1 MFTSS
6 PLRSLAH
13 PFWVAVALTVGACT
27 PGPEASV
34 PVATPDAAA
43 ALPAAT
49 LPKGRYPTA
58 TPLPLLPGDAVADT
72 FPIPTIPAEGPPTV
86 YEKGGLDPDRGACDT
101 AATLALKPGLNR
113 FATREEGAAALHGTV
128 LLPDEATLPEGSTFS
143 EIYYNSSLQGQFK
156 QSTIGVIYFGP
167 PVVPDDKP
175 NEIAVMQFNSAFKE
189 LPPAGPSQQITLRGT
204 TAYGFNVPFEEGIHS
219 VMWREGCRYYSV
231 IGKLPAKDIV
241 RIAEGLQL
249 APAR

>member
-58 TPLPLLPGDAVADT
+58 TPLPLLPGDAVA
-72 FPIPTIPAEGPPTV
+72 PGAV
-86 YEKGGLDPDRGACDT
+86 YPEKKPDYV
-101 AATLALKPGLNR
+101 AAS
-113 FATREEGAAALHGTV
+113 
-128 LLPDEATLPEGSTFS
+128 DS
-143 EIYYNSSLQGQFK
+143 
-156 QSTIGVIYFGP
+156 
-167 PVVPDDKP
+167 D
-175 NEIAVMQFNSAFKE
+175 
-189 LPPAGPSQQITLRGT
+189 
-204 TAYGFNVPFEEGIHS
+204 
-219 VMWREGCRYYSV
+219 
-231 IGKLPAKDIV
+231 
-241 RIAEGLQL
+241 
-249 APAR
+249 